1 VVILVDAQAA
11 SEVVQIDRTMRKYW
25 RVKVPKKMAEGAV
38 EAVIELGGERWVVPI
53 DRYGRVYVPS
63 QLRENVGKHKSITL
77 RREGKQVVLRPRP
90 F

>member
-1 VVILVDAQAA
+1 MESQGLAEVI
-11 SEVVQIDRTMRKYW
+11 QIDKNVRKYW
-25 RVKVPKKMAEGAV
+25 RVKVPKRIAEGAV

-63 QLRENVGKHKSITL
+63 QLRENVGKHKTITL

>member
-1 VVILVDAQAA
+1 MESQEN
-11 SEVVQIDRTMRKYW
+11 SEVLQIDKNMRKYW

-63 QLRENVGKHKSITL
+63 QLRENIGKHKSITV
-77 RREGKQVVLRPRP
+77 RREGKKVVLRPRP

>member
-1 VVILVDAQAA
+1 MESQGL
-11 SEVVQIDRTMRKYW
+11 SEVIQIDKNVRKYW
-25 RVKVPKKMAEGAV
+25 RVKVPKRIAEGAV

-63 QLRENVGKHKSITL
+63 QLRENVGKHKTITL

>member
-1 VVILVDAQAA
+1 MESEGT
-11 SEVVQIDRTMRKYW
+11 SEVIQIDRNVRKYW
-25 RVKVPKKMAEGAV
+25 RVKVPKKIMEGAV

-53 DRYGRVYVPS
+53 DKYGRVYVPS
-63 QLRENVGKHKSITL
+63 QLRENVGKLKSITL

>member
-1 VVILVDAQAA
+1 MESQGL
-11 SEVVQIDRTMRKYW
+11 SEVIQIDKNVRKYW
-25 RVKVPKKMAEGAV
+25 RVKVPKKIAEGAV

-63 QLRENVGKHKSITL
+63 QLRENVGKHKTITL

>member
-1 VVILVDAQAA
+1 MESQGT
-11 SEVVQIDRTMRKYW
+11 SEVIQIDRNVRKYW
-25 RVKVPKKMAEGAV
+25 RVKVPKKIMEGAV

-53 DRYGRVYVPS
+53 DKYGRVYVPS
-63 QLRENVGKHKSITL
+63 QLRENVGKLKSITL

>member
-1 VVILVDAQAA
+1 VDAQAA

-63 QLRENVGKHKSITL
+63 QLRDNIGRHKSITL

>member
-63 QLRENVGKHKSITL
+63 QLRDNIGRHKSITL